1 MPLTDTRIRNAKPS
15 AKAYKLTDSH
25 GLYLE
30 VRPTG
35 TKLWRYRYRIAG
47 KENLFALGEYP
58 KLRLADARDRRV
70 EARKLITQGIHPAHQ
85 RRTERLTRHAENA
98 NTFEAVAR
106 EWMEKR
112 GVTWG
117 PSYAHKVHSFLASDV
132 FPHIGALP
140 IRSVTAPQLLSI
152 LRQVEAR
159 DAKSV
164 ALLLRQWC
172 SAIFRYGV
180 STLRA
185 ENDPAASLKGALHRP
200 RTKHARPLSRS
211 EISDFA
217 KALQNYGGEPTTV
230 IALRLLLLT
239 FVRPKELRE
248 APWTEFNL
256 DRAEWRI
263 PAARIERDAKSVA
276 LLLRQWCSAI
286 FRYGVSTLRADNDPA
301 AALKGAI
308 QRPKTKHA
316 RPLSRTEISEF
327 AETLESYGG
336 EPTTVIALRL
346 LLLTFVRPKELR
358 EAPWSEFNL
367 DRAEWR
373 IPGPR
378 MKTRQEHIVP
388 LSRQAAELLR
398 ELLAYSGGHEFLFPN
413 RRNPNACMS
422 ATTLNR
428 ALERMGFNGGESIG
442 FTSHGF
448 RATASTILNEEGVR
462 SDVIE
467 RQLAHEERNKSRA
480 SYNRAEHLQ
489 ERRKLMSM
497 WADIV
502 DDLAAHSGIR
512 RKAVRKA
519 GAARR
524 VQS

>member
-1 MPLTDTRIRNAKPS
+1 MLTDTQIRNARAS
-15 AKAYKLTDSH
+15 AKPYKLIDGR

-35 TKLWRYRYRIAG
+35 AKLWRYRYRIAG

-58 KLRLADARDRRV
+58 TLRLSDARDERAA
-70 EARKLITQGIHPAHQ
+70 ARELVKQGTHPAHQ

-112 GVTWG
+112 GATWSA
-117 PSYAHKVHSFLASDV
+117 SYAHQVNSFLADNV
-132 FPHIGALP
+132 FPHIGTLP
-140 IRSVTAPQLLSI
+140 IRSVTAAQLLTI
-152 LRQVEAR
+152 LRRVEDR
-159 DAKSV
+159 GAKSV

-185 ENDPAASLKGALHRP
+185 DNDPAAALKGAIQRS

-211 EISDFA
+211 EISDLV

-263 PAARIERDAKSVA
+263 P
-276 LLLRQWCSAI
+276 
-286 FRYGVSTLRADNDPA
+286 
-301 AALKGAI
+301 GA
-308 QRPKTKHA
+308 
-316 RPLSRTEISEF
+316 
-327 AETLESYGG
+327 
-336 EPTTVIALRL
+336 
-346 LLLTFVRPKELR
+346 
-358 EAPWSEFNL
+358 
-367 DRAEWR
+367 
-373 IPGPR
+373 R
-378 MKTRQEHIVP
+378 MKMKEEHIVP
-388 LSRQAAELLR
+388 LSRQSVKLLR
-398 ELLAYSGGHEFLFPN
+398 ELHAYNGERQFLFPN
-413 RRNPNACMS
+413 RRNPSTFMS

-497 WADIV
+497 WAGIV
-502 DDLAAHSGIR
+502 DALATHGGIR
-512 RKAVRKA
+512 QKSRRKE
-519 GAARR
+519 
-524 VQS
+524 